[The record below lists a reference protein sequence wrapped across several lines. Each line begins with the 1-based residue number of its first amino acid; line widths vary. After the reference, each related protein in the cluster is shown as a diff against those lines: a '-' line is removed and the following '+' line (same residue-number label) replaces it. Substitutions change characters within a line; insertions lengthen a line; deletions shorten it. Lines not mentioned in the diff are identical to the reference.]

1 MSRFAS
7 RRVGHLNDAPER
19 IDVAAR
25 VPKTKEECE
34 HLARYLWA
42 ATQVRGEALDVA
54 CGTGYGARLLARN
67 AHVSGVDRDQEAVD
81 RARSRVAG
89 TFLVAEVPPI
99 PFPSE
104 AFDFVICFETV
115 EHISDDVSFMLEIR
129 RVLRPRGTLLVSSP
143 NMDISAP
150 DGMPL
155 NRWHVREY
163 TLSSLTA
170 LLGRAGLEVSEIYV
184 QSFPPKIGRG
194 HRIAW
199 RLNGLTWT
207 QPSGVR
213 AATRSLFGD
222 VEVRRR
228 DDRQPPPG
236 YWVVSAKR
244 GRPRSDLSRAP
255 TPSVG
260 SDARSPER

>member
-1 MSRFAS
+1 MLRFAS

-19 IDVAAR
+19 IDVATR

-42 ATQVRGEALDVA
+42 AAQVHGEVLDVA
-54 CGTGYGARLLARN
+54 CGTGYGAKLLAHHAR
-67 AHVSGVDRDQEAVD
+67 VSGVDRDKQAVD
-81 RARSRVAG
+81 MARSRVTG

-99 PFPSE
+99 PFPSN
-104 AFDFVICFETV
+104 AFDFVVSFETV
-115 EHISDDVSFMLEIR
+115 EHISDDVSFMFEIR
-129 RVLRPRGTLLVSSP
+129 RVLRPGGTLLVSSP

-150 DGMPL
+150 DGVLL

-170 LLGRAGLEVSEIYV
+170 LLRRAGLEVGYIYV
-184 QSFPPKIGRG
+184 QSFPPKIRRG

-207 QPSGVR
+207 QPSCVR
-213 AATRSLFGD
+213 AATRPLFGD
-222 VEVRRR
+222 VEVRPR
-228 DDRQPPPG
+228 DDGQPPPG
-236 YWVVSAKR
+236 YWVVSAKK
-244 GRPRSDLSRAP
+244 GAP
-255 TPSVG
+255 SI
-260 SDARSPER
+260 